1 MIMIDDDNDNDDN
14 KTAGLGNR
22 HQVRTLHIGTNVQR
36 VRSSQHTMHFSLGAV
51 LNRMAVNLSLL
62 EKFTHLAIPAIWWFS
77 TMIAGRWD
85 EVRHA
90 ITADMTNVRLTT
102 IVTSR
107 SITTLT
113 NTPSDDSQGEWPA

>member
-1 MIMIDDDNDNDDN
+1 MIMIMIDDDNDNDDN

-77 TMIAGRWD
+77 TMIAGRWE

-90 ITADMTNVRLTT
+90 ITADQCQADNNRHKQKHNHTYKHAIR
-102 IVTSR
+102 
-107 SITTLT
+107 
-113 NTPSDDSQGEWPA
+113 